1 MRVPSGEP
9 ITAFIHGGADARAS
23 DLRPSLPAAHNG
35 RRSLCLLRL
44 SLGLVFLARLSG
56 DQQMN
61 LDTMLLDRTHWPLI
75 RDLIY
80 SGQIPTVRLAEIAK
94 DNPEFWASCI
104 TNRDV

>member
-1 MRVPSGEP
+1 
-9 ITAFIHGGADARAS
+9 
-23 DLRPSLPAAHNG
+23 
-35 RRSLCLLRL
+35 
-44 SLGLVFLARLSG
+44 
-56 DQQMN
+56 MN